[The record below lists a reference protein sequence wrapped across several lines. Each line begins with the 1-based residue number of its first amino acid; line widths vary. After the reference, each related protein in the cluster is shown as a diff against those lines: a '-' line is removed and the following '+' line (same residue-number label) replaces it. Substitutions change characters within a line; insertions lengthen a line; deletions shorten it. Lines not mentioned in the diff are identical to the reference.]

1 MKKNYPPRRKSK
13 MRYSRTRQLTPTDAR
28 AFLAKQPAP
37 ANLTEEETL
46 RWLAK
51 EYGVDYTALDE
62 LEPDKQVLAL
72 FPARLAALGGASGS
86 LPQKLNR
93 DDSGA
98 VSLTPPA

>member
-1 MKKNYPPRRKSK
+1 LLASADGAAA
-13 MRYSRTRQLTPTDAR
+13 LACVGGGDAFVGGG
-28 AFLAKQPAP
+28 AVFATA
-37 ANLTEEETL
+37 
-46 RWLAK
+46 
-51 EYGVDYTALDE
+51 GV
-62 LEPDKQVLAL
+62 AL